1 MTSICT
7 ASQHNKPCPCCAVP
21 HSFRSLATLI
31 PTARKV
37 ARGARSLQE
46 ALVVLLCKH
55 QDCEQGGHWVYH
67 KHLPVKSWTGV
78 LGLSRDL
85 QTANAKSFTCSGEAT
100 DQIKALLLCSCFLQ
114 EGDIM
119 AIFWSQSTG
128 GGVTNPLCHLTVLI
142 LKLRNEGAQSSSFTE
157 SYLLRSNSWIPI
169 RMTKSG
175 FCGTKV
181 SLQFNFLFFNVSWKE
196 IGEKW
201 DQVGEGGEKCRSL

>member
-7 ASQHNKPCPCCAVP
+7 TSQHNKPCPCCTVP

-67 KHLPVKSWTGV
+67 KHLPMKSWTGV

-119 AIFWSQSTG
+119 AIFWSRSTG

-142 LKLRNEGAQSSSFTE
+142 LKLRNEGALSPAHSLSLT
-157 SYLLRSNSWIPI
+157 Y
-169 RMTKSG
+169 SG
-175 FCGTKV
+175 QTLG
-181 SLQFNFLFFNVSWKE
+181 S
-196 IGEKW
+196 
-201 DQVGEGGEKCRSL
+201 R